1 MSTDLA
7 MFLVVVLGLVA
18 AAAEP
23 FLLVRCFALGKS
35 GSRRTLLYALSV
47 GIFTSFCFGTLA
59 CALLVKFFHVGTAFF
74 LVPPLCFGIRSVEN
88 SYFCS

>member
-7 MFLVVVLGLVA
+7 MFLVVVLAMMA
-18 AAAEP
+18 ATAES
-23 FLLVRCFALGKS
+23 FLFVRCFALGKS
-35 GSRRTLLYALSV
+35 ASRRTLLYALSV

-59 CALLVKFFHVGTAFF
+59 CAFIVKLFHAGAAFF
-74 LVPPLCFGIRSVEN
+74 IVPPLCFGIRSVEN